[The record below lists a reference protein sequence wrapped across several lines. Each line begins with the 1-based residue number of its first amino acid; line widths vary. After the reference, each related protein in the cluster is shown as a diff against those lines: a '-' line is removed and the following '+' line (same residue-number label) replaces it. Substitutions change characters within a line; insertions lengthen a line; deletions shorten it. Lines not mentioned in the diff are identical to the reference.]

1 MKRLLSAAV
10 AGAGLLAAP
19 SVASATPP
27 NTVQLETCW
36 YGVCAGVHSRYHLVV
51 TQPIL
56 APDSGEIWNS
66 QGFAG
71 FFTFDP
77 FDESLQLVTI
87 NFPIGLYDGLYVAGC
102 LSGTTSQVYYNGYGD
117 FFSAGCP

>member
-1 MKRLLSAAV
+1 MKRLLTAAL
-10 AGAGLLAAP
+10 AGASLLSVP
-19 SVASATPP
+19 SVASAAP

-36 YGVCAGVHSRYHLVV
+36 YGVCAGVYSRYHLVV

-77 FDESLQLVTI
+77 FDESLSLVTI
-87 NFPIGLYDGLYVAGC
+87 NFPIGLYDGLYVDGC
-102 LSGTTSQVYYNGYGD
+102 LSGSTGQVYYGGYGD